1 MKKNAILALVSALLL
16 ASVMG
21 FSPKNKVSR
30 AMKLNKR
37 QDTAFANIESFLVN
51 DSFIFLDSMA
61 YKNYRFQSGEILYYY
76 ELKDATLAKGVIFS
90 ETLHGFVFPKKSVQ
104 IIYSGCKDEIIVS
117 VNIELW
123 DIKENRMARVPFIG
137 FKILKHGE

>member
-1 MKKNAILALVSALLL
+1 MKKNAILALVSSLLL

-30 AMKLNKR
+30 AMKLNKH

-61 YKNYRFQSGEILYYY
+61 YKNYRFQSGEIQYYY
-76 ELKDATLAKGVIFS
+76 EPKNTKDAKGCFLF
-90 ETLHGFVFPKKSVQ
+90 EPLHGFAFPKKIVQ
-104 IIYSGCKDEIIVS
+104 MIYSGCKDEIIVS
-117 VNIELW
+117 INIELW
-123 DIKENRMARVPFIG
+123 DIKENRMARVPGLF
-137 FKILKHGE
+137 FKILKSAQ